1 MILNNLIIL
10 AFNTSFVLSG
20 IKLGLIFC
28 IMTLGVHISFRILD
42 AADLSIEGVFPFGAC
57 VCALLI
63 FLGVPAVVATI
74 IAFLAGVLG
83 GFITGILHTKVR
95 IPMILSGIIT
105 MTGLYSINLAI
116 LGISN
121 TTKGSITRATL
132 MIDNSK
138 NIFYPVIKLL
148 INMGLKGSIA
158 QVLATLLV
166 SGICLAIVYLAIYYF
181 FGTELGMSI
190 RATGDNETMA
200 KAQGIN
206 TNAMKILG
214 LMISNGLIALAGALF
229 AQNTGAANVTSG
241 RGMIVIGL
249 ASIIIGEVI
258 FGRKS
263 YKRQLISL
271 VVGTTIYFILRQVA
285 IELNF
290 SEFLDIASAILIVII
305 LALPLI
311 KERIMRKRALKG
323 EHNA

>member
-148 INMGLKGSIA
+148 IN
-158 QVLATLLV
+158 
-166 SGICLAIVYLAIYYF
+166 Y
-181 FGTELGMSI
+181 
-190 RATGDNETMA
+190 
-200 KAQGIN
+200 
-206 TNAMKILG
+206 
-214 LMISNGLIALAGALF
+214 
-229 AQNTGAANVTSG
+229 
-241 RGMIVIGL
+241 
-249 ASIIIGEVI
+249 
-258 FGRKS
+258 
-263 YKRQLISL
+263 
-271 VVGTTIYFILRQVA
+271 
-285 IELNF
+285 
-290 SEFLDIASAILIVII
+290 
-305 LALPLI
+305 
-311 KERIMRKRALKG
+311 
-323 EHNA
+323 